1 MNPLIPLISAILQ
14 AGSFTIDKV
23 VLSMKSVTFKTYNGV
38 SLPLSFLILSVI
50 FLILRPPLLPSVLTR
65 DIMWLIAISI
75 IISIVNNILFYRALD
90 DDHLSE
96 IQTIELLQNLPV
108 IFLSSIIFI
117 DERKPFIIIP
127 AIISSL
133 ILLWSYLE
141 NNRFTMAK
149 NTIPYFVWSM
159 TGIPAGA
166 LIAKNLLTVW
176 NPISFELVR
185 WGVTAVVLTLLF
197 YKEALKV
204 SRDAF
209 YYLLLTN
216 ILSTIGWVLF
226 YFSYQRSGIVYT
238 TLIFLVQPILVYFAS
253 FLILKEKLHWKKGIA
268 ILTVAASIII
278 AQIL

>member
-38 SLPLSFLILSVI
+38 SLPLSFLILLVI

-65 DIMWLIAISI
+65 DIMWLIAISV